1 MTIRKKWKN
10 VVKII
15 EKIEKSEN
23 KGIGQKNDRK

>member
-10 VVKII
+10 VIKLI
-15 EKIEKSEN
+15 EKLEKSEK